1 MTGSNF
7 RSNLFSKKRSDC
19 FNYIDSNLYGKKL
32 ILAIQDLI
40 FLSVSIDTK
49 NEIVHPVC
57 IINSLKNFIGDNR
70 NNPSKILL
78 KFGIDYL
85 FQFGLRKNDKILL
98 EKTIDQGN
106 VKTAFTG
113 DLEDAC
119 QRNDWTK
126 AEMMLVKLFI
136 ASDRSR
142 ATFDLLAELALQD
155 SPRNVLFIHHI
166 LRAYQFQEHK
176 NDNWTFIMSIFN
188 QIHNKKL
195 PRPHK
200 VENSKSDFSLNNLSN
215 NSDIVLF
222 MAMKRIW
229 ESEYVRSR
237 GYNREISY
245 WLTKID
251 FQQQNEFKNNYTFQ
265 KLKKLSFI
273 SVAED
278 LVKGEESTDEKLE
291 ALLLLEAL
299 RSACNMMDKKQY
311 NKLVFRFIN

>member
-40 FLSVSIDTK
+40 FLSVSIETK

-85 FQFGLRKNDKILL
+85 FQFGLRKNDEILL

-155 SPRNVLFIHHI
+155 SPKNALFIHHI
-166 LRAYQFQEHK
+166 LRAYQFQENK
-176 NDNWTFIMSIFN
+176 NDNWAFIMSIFN

-195 PRPHK
+195 PKPHK
-200 VENSKSDFSLNNLSN
+200 IENSKPDLFLNNLVN
-215 NSDIVLF
+215 NGDIVLF

-251 FQQQNEFKNNYTFQ
+251 FQQLDESKNNYIFQ

-273 SVAED
+273 LVAED
-278 LVKGEESTDEKLE
+278 LVKGKKNTDEKLE

-299 RSACNMMDKKQY
+299 RSAYNMIDKKQY
-311 NKLVFRFIN
+311 NKLVSRFIN

>member
-7 RSNLFSKKRSDC
+7 RSNLFLKKRSDC

-32 ILAIQDLI
+32 ILAIKDLI

-49 NEIVHPVC
+49 NAIVPPVC
-57 IINSLKNFIGDNR
+57 IINSLKNFIADDK

-155 SPRNVLFIHHI
+155 SPKNALFIHHI
-166 LRAYQFQEHK
+166 LRAYQFQEDK
-176 NDNWTFIMSIFN
+176 NDNWTFIMCIFN
-188 QIHNKKL
+188 QINNKKL

-200 VENSKSDFSLNNLSN
+200 IENSKPNLFLNNLIN
-215 NSDIVLF
+215 NGDIVLF

-251 FQQQNEFKNNYTFQ
+251 FQQLDESKNNYIFQ

-273 SVAED
+273 LVAED
-278 LVKGEESTDEKLE
+278 LVKGKKNTDEKLE

-299 RSACNMMDKKQY
+299 RSAYNMIDKKQY
-311 NKLVFRFIN
+311 NKLVSRFIN

>member
-7 RSNLFSKKRSDC
+7 RSNLFSKKRSYC
-19 FNYIDSNLYGKKL
+19 FKYIDSNLHGEKL
-32 ILAIQDLI
+32 ILVIQDLL
-40 FLSVSIDTK
+40 FLSVFVEAK
-49 NEIVHPVC
+49 NEMIHPVC
-57 IINSLKNFIGDNR
+57 IINSLKNFIGDDK
-70 NNPSKILL
+70 NNPSKVLL

-85 FQFGLRKNDKILL
+85 FKFKLRKNDKILL
-98 EKTIDQGN
+98 EEAIEKGN

-126 AEMMLVKLFI
+126 AEIMLVKLFI

>member
-1 MTGSNF
+1 VKSFNIYLLFILTIFPLLGCQKSNN
-7 RSNLFSKKRSDC
+7 STAQIDNKS
-19 FNYIDSNLYGKKL
+19 YINDFELLQENPNKETSVKITSPK
-32 ILAIQDLI
+32 AIIDPTI
-40 FLSVSIDTK
+40 NDIEIYESSIEIM
-49 NEIVHPVC
+49 NE
-57 IINSLKNFIGDNR
+57 N
-70 NNPSKILL
+70 
-78 KFGIDYL
+78 GID
-85 FQFGLRKNDKILL
+85 FQV
-98 EKTIDQGN
+98 ESGN
-106 VKTAFTG
+106 
-113 DLEDAC
+113 
-119 QRNDWTK
+119 
-126 AEMMLVKLFI
+126 
-136 ASDRSR
+136 
-142 ATFDLLAELALQD
+142 AT
-155 SPRNVLFIHHI
+155 
-166 LRAYQFQEHK
+166 
-176 NDNWTFIMSIFN
+176 
-188 QIHNKKL
+188 
-195 PRPHK
+195 
-200 VENSKSDFSLNNLSN
+200 LNNLSN

-278 LVKGEESTDEKLE
+278 LVKGEKSTDEKLE